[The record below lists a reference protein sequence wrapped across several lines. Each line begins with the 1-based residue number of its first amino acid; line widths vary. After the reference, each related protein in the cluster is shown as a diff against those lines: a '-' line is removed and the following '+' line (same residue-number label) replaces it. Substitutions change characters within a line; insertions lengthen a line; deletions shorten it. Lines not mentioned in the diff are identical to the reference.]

1 MTLPTSIYNRFRD
14 LTLEYLEN
22 RIALTG
28 DTSCHFELA
37 ELPQSEATRAV
48 RSVNCFGL
56 DLYEHFQ
63 REEGNVVISPFSI
76 STALAMAYAGADG
89 NTATEME
96 EVLHL
101 GSESGSHDSYSALLQ
116 SLIRDEA
123 YYDLFVAN
131 AQWPQTGFPIKHG
144 FIDQIERDYGGHTQS
159 LDYASDPD
167 VARQIINEWV
177 EDNTNGKIEELIK
190 RLSPNT
196 VQVLTNALFFRA
208 FWDTPFSPEITAGR
222 NVHARRRQHKV
233 S

>member
-1 MTLPTSIYNRFRD
+1 MLRYIEGRHENVRTMMRLPTSIYNRFRD

-101 GSESGSHDSYSALLQ
+101 GSESGIHDSYSALLT

-123 YYDLFVAN
+123 YYDLFVACLLYTS
-131 AQWPQTGFPIKHG
+131 PSPR
-144 FIDQIERDYGGHTQS
+144 DQRGS
-159 LDYASDPD
+159 RMPSSA
-167 VARQIINEWV
+167 
-177 EDNTNGKIEELIK
+177 
-190 RLSPNT
+190 
-196 VQVLTNALFFRA
+196 
-208 FWDTPFSPEITAGR
+208 
-222 NVHARRRQHKV
+222 
-233 S
+233 